1 MQRKSA
7 KTTGASG
14 PAKRA
19 RSGSAAKEPEQSV
32 VPIDALAA
40 WVEGILPEA
49 SVVRKPSGA
58 MFQIGTKIF
67 AFTRPE
73 GVAMK
78 LPEARIAQ
86 LVEIRDASFLVM
98 GTKTMREWVLL
109 RYSSPGD
116 YMKDRKL
123 FGEALNFVASL
134 KK

>member
-1 MQRKSA
+1 
-7 KTTGASG
+7 
-14 PAKRA
+14 
-19 RSGSAAKEPEQSV
+19 
-32 VPIDALAA
+32 
-40 WVEGILPEA
+40 
-49 SVVRKPSGA
+49 

-78 LPEARIAQ
+78 LPETRIAK
-86 LVEIRDASFLVM
+86 LVEVRDASFLVM

-116 YMKDRKL
+116 YLKDGKL

-134 KK
+134 KR

>member
-1 MQRKSA
+1 MEPKQR
-7 KTTGASG
+7 
-14 PAKRA
+14 
-19 RSGSAAKEPEQSV
+19 V

-40 WVEGILPEA
+40 WVEGILPQA

-116 YMKDRKL
+116 YLKDGKL

>member
-1 MQRKSA
+1 MPRKSSETGKPA
-7 KTTGASG
+7 RTTTRAHSGADANAS
-14 PAKRA
+14 KQ
-19 RSGSAAKEPEQSV
+19 KV
-32 VPIDALAA
+32 VPIDELTA
-40 WVEGILPEA
+40 WVEGILPQT

-78 LPEARIAQ
+78 LPETRIAK
-86 LVEIRDASFLVM
+86 LVEVRGASFLVM

-116 YMKDRKL
+116 YLKDAKL

>member
-1 MQRKSA
+1 M
-7 KTTGASG
+7 
-14 PAKRA
+14 
-19 RSGSAAKEPEQSV
+19 
-32 VPIDALAA
+32 PIDALAA
-40 WVEGILPEA
+40 WVEGILPQA

-109 RYSSPGD
+109 RYSSPERLSER
-116 YMKDRKL
+116 RKAVRGSAEL
-123 FGEALNFVASL
+123 CCVVEEVMYPASGA
-134 KK
+134 